1 MIRHGQLLILQ
12 VVRNELGAVLIVVEL
27 GEGQLG
33 WADRRADELILTT
46 LVLRR
51 QEKLPRGI
59 VNDLK
64 LACILEDML
73 KDQFFLARILRVA
86 SWDVLTPLTSN
97 SVKSA
102 IVYKV
107 GKAAH

>member
-73 KDQFFLARILRVA
+73 KDQFFLACILRVA

-97 SVKSA
+97 SVR
-102 IVYKV
+102 
-107 GKAAH
+107 